1 MKKIALIGST
11 GSIGRQTL
19 DVVKNHPDKFKI
31 VSLAAMSSGELY
43 EKQVRSFRPAYAA
56 LESVAAFNA
65 ISRLPKDV
73 DCRCGEE
80 NAIGAASFEDAD
92 IVVNAVGGF
101 AGLKYSIA
109 ALEAGKTLAL
119 ANKETLVCGG
129 EIVTALAKS
138 KNVSIIPVDSEHSA
152 IWQCLSG
159 RADAQFK
166 RLIITSSGGALRGF
180 TPEQLK
186 NVTPEQALNHPTWKM
201 GAKIT
206 VDCATLLNK
215 AFEVME
221 ARWLFDAAY
230 RKIST
235 VIHPQSIVH
244 SLVEF
249 KDGAIMAQMGTP
261 NMEIPIQLA
270 LSYPERL
277 STNVK
282 PLDFKTAFSLDFEPL
297 KRKDYPCYDI
307 ALKCAEAGG
316 TMPCVLNAA
325 SEVAV
330 NAFLKGKI
338 SFTAIYEII
347 DAVLQ
352 RTPKQEAESYLKLKD
367 VDSKAR
373 WTAQKLVMR

>member
-1 MKKIALIGST
+1 
-11 GSIGRQTL
+11 
-19 DVVKNHPDKFKI
+19 
-31 VSLAAMSSGELY
+31 
-43 EKQVRSFRPAYAA
+43 
-56 LESVAAFNA
+56 
-65 ISRLPKDV
+65 
-73 DCRCGEE
+73 
-80 NAIGAASFEDAD
+80 
-92 IVVNAVGGF
+92 
-101 AGLKYSIA
+101 
-109 ALEAGKTLAL
+109 
-119 ANKETLVCGG
+119 
-129 EIVTALAKS
+129 
-138 KNVSIIPVDSEHSA
+138 
-152 IWQCLSG
+152 
-159 RADAQFK
+159 
-166 RLIITSSGGALRGF
+166 
-180 TPEQLK
+180 
-186 NVTPEQALNHPTWKM
+186 
-201 GAKIT
+201 
-206 VDCATLLNK
+206 
-215 AFEVME
+215 ME

-235 VIHPQSIVH
+235 VIHLQSIVH